1 MKALSLGFNLNIRK
15 IQLELFN
22 FSVCLWVEEDLL
34 YAGLGS
40 ILCIRYGKMEMEES
54 TIGKWSEMG
63 S

>member
-1 MKALSLGFNLNIRK
+1 MKALSLGFNLNIKK

-40 ILCIRYGKMEMEES
+40 ICVLDMERW
-54 TIGKWSEMG
+54 KWKNPQ
-63 S
+63 